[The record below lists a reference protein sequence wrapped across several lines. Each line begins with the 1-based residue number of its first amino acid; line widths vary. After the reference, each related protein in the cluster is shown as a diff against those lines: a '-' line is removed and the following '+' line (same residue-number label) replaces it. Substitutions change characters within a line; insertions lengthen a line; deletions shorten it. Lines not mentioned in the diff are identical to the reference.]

1 MNKEIT
7 VTCSGQEIF
16 RDRKEPNMDLKEKVG
31 FGRSGMAG
39 WVRAC
44 TLTSL
49 QIIFIRQNSLLVM
62 ALDTFGGTS
71 AITISSKK

>member
-1 MNKEIT
+1 
-7 VTCSGQEIF
+7 
-16 RDRKEPNMDLKEKVG
+16 MDLKEKVG